1 MKIDNKNADSTIN
14 TITTKNNFKCL
25 LLYGEDK
32 SSVENRY
39 KIVSNLFRNK
49 GYEVLSIDPDNLKNN
64 ENYLVEEFLSVS
76 MFATNTLYTL
86 KLNEKENN
94 YTKCL
99 ENLFQNNELYNNYN
113 FLIITCGG
121 LDTSSSLRKYAEKSN
136 YIACIAC
143 YEENSKNINAFINK
157 KLKDL
162 GFLFKQEIIEY
173 LSYNIGNNSLIIEN
187 EIYKIDLYKGN
198 DRNLSLEDLQTIV
211 VDISNADL
219 NEFCNS
225 FCDLDSKKTF
235 RILDKIFKEEIELII
250 ITRMLVRYFL
260 QLQKIK
266 FLIDNGNNTN
276 EVFRNEKI
284 FWKQQISMKNH
295 IKNWSLDEIN
305 NILKE
310 LLEVEKKTKFN
321 QNGKI
326 EFENF
331 LLRYFIKRN
340 KK

>member
-1 MKIDNKNADSTIN
+1 MKIDNKNADSIIN
-14 TITTKNNFKCL
+14 NITTNDNFKCL

-39 KIVSNLFRNK
+39 KIASNIFRNK
-49 GYEVLSIDPDNLKNN
+49 GYEVLSIDYDNLKNN
-64 ENYLVEEFLSVS
+64 ENFIVEEFLSIS

-94 YTKCL
+94 YTKYL
-99 ENLFQNNELYNNYN
+99 ESLFQNNDLSNNYN
-113 FLIITCGG
+113 FLIVTCGG

-162 GFLFKQEIIEY
+162 GFIFKQEIIEY
-173 LSYNIGNNSLIIEN
+173 LSYNIGNNILIIEN
-187 EIYKIDLYKGN
+187 EIYKIDLYKGD
-198 DRNLSLEDLQTIV
+198 DRNLLLEDLQTIV
-211 VDISNADL
+211 SDISNADL

-225 FCDLDSKKTF
+225 FCNLDSQQTF
-235 RILDKIFKEEIELII
+235 RILSKIFNEEIEFII
-250 ITRMLVRYFL
+250 IIRMLIKYFL
-260 QLQKIK
+260 QLQKIQ
-266 FLIDNGNNTN
+266 FLIDNGNNID
-276 EVFRNEKI
+276 EVFKNEKI
-284 FWKQQISMKNH
+284 FWKQQISIKNH
-295 IKNWSLDEIN
+295 IKNWSLYEIN

-321 QNGKI
+321 QNWKI

-331 LLRYFIKRN
+331 LIKFFIKRN
-340 KK
+340 K